1 MIRNII
7 KFIKI
12 NNLQYNP
19 LRDPQ
24 AYRGVAGAAL
34 RIQVAIGSSG
44 TTRISLADEKGALLA
59 EGEVEGPGT
68 FSHGLNWI
76 RPGVRIVTI
85 TAQHADRSESR
96 DVRLDIMA
104 HAWIG

>member
-1 MIRNII
+1 MSENII
-7 KFIKI
+7 KLIKI

-34 RIQVAIGSSG
+34 RLQVATGCTG
-44 TTRISLADEKGALLA
+44 ATRITLADEKGALLA
-59 EGEVEGPGT
+59 EGQVQGPGT
-68 FSHGLNWI
+68 FSHELRWA
-76 RPGVRIVTI
+76 RAGVRIVTV